1 MAALVV
7 LFNGLVI
14 SSFVKN
20 IKLRSRSNSFIVS
33 LAVAD
38 FLVGLVSAPGWFI
51 LLFNDDRY
59 CESWF
64 KILGKIWTVFEIL
77 AGVGS
82 IFHLLALTWDRLCA
96 ISSPLKHRS
105 YTRKKYLMILGL
117 IWTSSLLIACLS
129 VVGNQSDQKA
139 YNLSVICLCFFL
151 PLIAIFTAQGATLM
165 AIRRSSKKKLQ
176 RSAKMSRDVRAATTI
191 AIMTGLFVL
200 GWLPFFSLSL
210 VTYVHPTMALPP
222 MHAIFAVKLLQ
233 YGNSLFN
240 PILYAQNFPEFRRTY
255 IILLCPC
262 RATDDQTV
270 NTFTMRSRGDTTRLI
285 SLHPSKGNRPKQM
298 IVAQV

>member
-38 FLVGLVSAPGWFI
+38 FLVGLVSAPGWFM
-51 LLFNDDRY
+51 LLFNDDRF

-64 KILGKIWTVFEIL
+64 KILEKIWTVFEIL

-129 VVGNQSDQKA
+129 VVGNQNDQKA

-270 NTFTMRSRGDTTRLI
+270 NTFTMRSRGDTTQFI